1 MIELVLRIEM
11 ASSLHVGTGIGVTG
25 LLDDCTAKDDLGLPI
40 IPGSTLKGKLRSLS
54 RKLAPRLGWTTCQNG
69 CDSSAS
75 PCLVCSIF
83 GSAAFPAQLAFASGK
98 LADLYYQMAKLQRQ
112 KGLETQ
118 FINKLFQ
125 PRFGL
130 RRRRETGVA
139 RDAGLFTEE
148 VAGPDLTFWA
158 NVAGEII
165 AKEKRPYIDLAHEL
179 ALIAGAVTLLDHI
192 GADKARGF
200 GRCRA
205 SVSGITVEGQSISP
219 NSVWESLGQEVN

>member
-11 ASSLHVGTGIGVTG
+11 MGSLHVGTGIGVAG
-25 LLDDCTAKDDLGLPI
+25 SLDDCTAKDELGFPI

-54 RKLAPRLGWTTCQNG
+54 RKLASGLGWKPCGNG
-69 CDSSAS
+69 CGGDRS
-75 PCLVCSIF
+75 PCVVCSIF
-83 GSAAFPAQLAFASGK
+83 GSAAFPAQLAFTSGK
-98 LADLYYQMAKLQRQ
+98 LSDLYYEMARLQQRN
-112 KGLETQ
+112 GVSTQ
-118 FINKLFQ
+118 FINRLFQ

-139 RDAGLFTEE
+139 KDTGLFTEE

-158 NVAGEII
+158 TVEGEIVG
-165 AKEKRPYIDLAHEL
+165 KERRTHDDLAQEL
-179 ALIAGAVTLLDHI
+179 AVIVGAVTVLDHI

-205 SVSGITVEGQSISP
+205 SVSSITVEAQSISP
-219 NSVWESLGQEVN
+219 SSVVGSLDRR